1 MIRPL
6 SLLLCL
12 LAPGV
17 ALAQSA
23 AGATGPQS
31 ATDLD
36 LSVPQKPMQ
45 YLNDPTLRGDPPGT
59 FYGDKSGR
67 RALPRDGAGNG
78 IAEVADDKLRVNG
91 SITTGIGYTKGFG
104 NTHYNAAE
112 LNLNKNY
119 TNDDGKTRNM
129 NLNIQISEGKGPGFY
144 GPYGGGYGYGRGYW
158 DAAGPGPVGW

>member
-31 ATDLD
+31 ATDLNLALPD
-36 LSVPQKPMQ
+36 APMQ

-59 FYGDKSGR
+59 FYGDKTGR
-67 RALPRDGAGNG
+67 RAVDRPGAANG
-78 IAEVADDKLRVNG
+78 IAQVTDDKLRVNG
-91 SITTGIGYTKGFG
+91 SFTTGIGYSKNFG
-104 NTHYNAAE
+104 NSHYNEAE

-119 TNDDGKTRNM
+119 TTDEGKTHNL
-129 NLNIQISEGKGPGFY
+129 NLNIRVGEGKGPGFY
-144 GPYGGGYGYGRGYW
+144 GPYGGGYGGYGRGGYW
-158 DAAGPGPVGW
+158 DYPPPAGW

>member
-31 ATDLD
+31 ATDLN
-36 LSVPQKPMQ
+36 LAVPQEPLQ

-67 RALPRDGAGNG
+67 RVARGPAGNG
-78 IAEVADDKLRVNG
+78 IAEVTDDKLRVNG
-91 SITTGIGYTKGFG
+91 SFTTGIGYSENFG
-104 NTHYNAAE
+104 NTHFNAAE

-119 TNDDGKTRNM
+119 TNDEGKTRNM
-129 NLNIQISEGKGPGFY
+129 NLNIRVSEGKGPGFY
-144 GPYGGGYGYGRGYW
+144 GPYGYGDYGYGGGGYW
-158 DAAGPGPVGW
+158 GGPGPVGW

>member
-1 MIRPL
+1 MIRSL

-31 ATDLD
+31 ATGLN
-36 LSVPQKPMQ
+36 LAVPQAPMQ
-45 YLNDPTLRGDPPGT
+45 YLGDGSLRGDPPGT

-67 RALPRDGAGNG
+67 RLSDRGAANG
-78 IAEVADDKLRVNG
+78 IADVTDDKLRVNG
-91 SITTGIGYTKGFG
+91 SITTGIGYAKNFG

>member
-17 ALAQSA
+17 VLAQSA

-36 LSVPQKPMQ
+36 LSVPQQPLQ

-67 RALPRDGAGNG
+67 RATPRGSAANG
-78 IAEVADDKLRVNG
+78 IADVTDDKLRVNG
-91 SITTGIGYTKGFG
+91 SITTGIGYSKGFG

>member
-1 MIRPL
+1 MIRSL

-31 ATDLD
+31 ATGLN
-36 LSVPQKPMQ
+36 LAVPEAPMQ
-45 YLNDPTLRGDPPGT
+45 YLGDGSLRGDPPGT

-67 RALPRDGAGNG
+67 RLSDRGAANG
-78 IAEVADDKLRVNG
+78 IADVTDDKLRVNG
-91 SITTGIGYTKGFG
+91 SITTGIGYAKNFG

-119 TNDDGKTRNM
+119 TTDDGKTHNV
-129 NLNIQISEGKGPGFY
+129 NVNIRVSEGKGPGF
-144 GPYGGGYGYGRGYW
+144 GPYGGYGGYGYGPGPGYW
-158 DAAGPGPVGW
+158 DYPPPYGW

>member
-17 ALAQSA
+17 VLAQSA

-36 LSVPQKPMQ
+36 LSLPQKPLQNM
-45 YLNDPTLRGDPPGT
+45 NDPTLRGDPPGT

-67 RALPRDGAGNG
+67 RALARDDAGNR
-78 IAEVADDKLRVNG
+78 VAGVTDDKLRVNG
-91 SITTGIGYTKGFG
+91 SITTGIGYAKGLSLI
-104 NTHYNAAE
+104 H
-112 LNLNKNY
+112 
-119 TNDDGKTRNM
+119 
-129 NLNIQISEGKGPGFY
+129 I
-144 GPYGGGYGYGRGYW
+144 
-158 DAAGPGPVGW
+158 

>member
-6 SLLLCL
+6 SLLLLL

-17 ALAQSA
+17 VLAQSA

-36 LSVPQKPMQ
+36 LSLPQQPLQ
-45 YLNDPTLRGDPPGT
+45 YLNDPSLRGDPPGT

-67 RALPRDGAGNG
+67 RAVQRDAAGNR
-78 IAEVADDKLRVNG
+78 IADVVDDKLRVNG
-91 SITTGIGYTKGFG
+91 SITTGIGYAKNFG
-104 NTHYNAAE
+104 NTHFNAAE
-112 LNLNKNY
+112 LNLNKSY
-119 TNDDGKTRNM
+119 TNDEGKTRNM

-144 GPYGGGYGYGRGYW
+144 GPYGAGYGGYGPGFWG
-158 DAAGPGPVGW
+158 GPPPVGW